1 MFQLTYGNH
10 TFQTEVDFE
19 LETSDFPNFAK
30 AAILF
35 CNEWLSGKETFEQQT
50 SGSTGRPKK
59 IEISRAQMI
68 ASAQATQAFFHT
80 DENTNLLCC
89 LDPSYIAGKMMLV
102 RALEWNSKIELIE
115 PSSNPLLEINNIPD
129 FVAMV
134 PLQVE
139 NSIEDKSSMEKLKSI
154 KHLIIGGAPISAGLK
169 DKLIANDIHA
179 FQTYGMTETV
189 SHIALAK
196 IQAGELTY
204 HVLPGV
210 EFGIDERNALWVK
223 SAVSKNELV
232 QTNDLVVLL
241 DKESFRWL
249 GRIDF
254 VINSGGVKLH
264 PEILESKAESTIQSF
279 YPNSQFFFFGM
290 KDVRLGEK
298 LCLAIEATENNLD
311 NASKLQKALE
321 KVMSKYE
328 VPKNTFVI
336 SSFSRTSSGKINRL
350 KTIDLL

>member
-1 MFQLTYGNH
+1 MFQLTFGSH
-10 TFQTEVDFE
+10 TYQKKEDFDQGFTD
-19 LETSDFPNFAK
+19 LPDF
-30 AAILF
+30 AIGALKF
-35 CNEWLSGKETFEQQT
+35 CNDWFSEKESFVQQT
-50 SGSTGRPKK
+50 SGSTGIPKK
-59 IEISRAQMI
+59 IEITRAQMI
-68 ASAQATQAFFHT
+68 ASAKGTQAFFQT
-80 DENTNLLCC
+80 DQSSKLLCC
-89 LDPSYIAGKMMLV
+89 LDPTYIAGKMVLV

-139 NSIEDKSSMEKLKSI
+139 NSIEEKSSLEKLKSI

-223 SAVSKNELV
+223 STVSKNELV

-264 PEILESKAESTIQSF
+264 PELLESKAESTIHQF
-279 YPNSQFFFFGM
+279 YPTASFFFFGM

-298 LCLAIEATENNLD
+298 LCLAIESANINKDVSLD
-311 NASKLQKALE
+311 LLKALK
-321 KVMSKYE
+321 KVMNKYE
-328 VPKNTFVI
+328 IPKNTFVV
-336 SSFSRTSSGKINRL
+336 SSFTRTNTGKINRP
-350 KTIDLL
+350 KTIENL